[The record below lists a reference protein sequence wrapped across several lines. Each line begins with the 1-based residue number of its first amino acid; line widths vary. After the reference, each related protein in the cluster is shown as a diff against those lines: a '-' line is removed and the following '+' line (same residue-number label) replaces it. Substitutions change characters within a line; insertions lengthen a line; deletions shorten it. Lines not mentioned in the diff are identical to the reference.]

1 MVQEGFI
8 YFLERK
14 GNDLHMSNYIPMAS
28 LFKVF
33 VDPEDEKIRLVAK
46 MGNTLTNF
54 DLLPL
59 NFIIVMGMINQ

>member
-1 MVQEGFI
+1 
-8 YFLERK
+8 
-14 GNDLHMSNYIPMAS
+14 MSNYIPMAS